1 MTPSDAV
8 LRDRDGVLRRF
19 DRVYEI
25 AAERDRT
32 AADLA
37 AVLP

>member
-1 MTPSDAV
+1 MTPSGAV
-8 LRDRDGVLRRF
+8 LRDRDGVLHRL

-32 AADLA
+32 AA
-37 AVLP
+37 VLP